1 LHTLPAEISASRAA
15 KVSVGYT
22 HWSQVVIPF
31 TPLLLNDQRKVPL
44 SAFGR
49 VRDDTVLIFNS
60 NSPLAEFGMTP
71 FFIFNSNSLVAEFGM
86 TPLCGT

>member
-1 LHTLPAEISASRAA
+1 MTRFFIIPIRMWRVLEPQLAA
-15 KVSVGYT
+15 GAL
-22 HWSQVVIPF
+22 ILF
-31 TPLLLNDQRKVPL
+31 TPLLVNDQRKVPL